1 MTERP
6 ALPALLTA
14 ASDADDEYPSLT
26 ILDSRRLTGANWWSD
41 QPGAILEVRNAHLND
56 RRALEQWP
64 REVRTLCEALGW
76 PSGSPNAQPHGAL
89 SVCFL
94 AAPLD
99 GLMTATTVAEQA
111 WVRAEVWVRSQDGEP
126 EAAAWLVSSAP
137 VVHEA
142 LRARYAIERAP
153 LVAACAVVAEA
164 SKRGCSW
171 QLDEDMVSVG
181 SGVSG
186 LGWPLDSVPVA
197 ELVTW
202 YTVADVPVVLV
213 TGSNGKTTT
222 SRLVAAM
229 WRAAGKTV
237 GLSCSDGVFVQD
249 VLGTRTLAEG
259 DYTGPGGARLVL
271 RDRAVQAAVLET
283 ARGGILRRGLATTRA
298 HAAVITNISADHF
311 GEYGVESLGDLA
323 RVKAT
328 VARILVPDALL
339 VLNADDEHL
348 RALGAALEREHP
360 NAVAWFSQ
368 DDDNVLVLRGVQRHG
383 FGAVVCNGHLMLA
396 EHGVWG
402 DVGALLDMPITLN
415 GLAPHNVE
423 NALAASLTASVA
435 GIPFAAVHA
444 ALQTFG
450 AGAGDNAGRLQRR
463 VVGDVTVL
471 VDYAHNPDGM
481 RVLGATAM
489 AIPAARRL
497 LVLGQAG
504 NRDDAQLVALA
515 QAAWA
520 SAQYEAVLLKEM
532 PEMLR
537 GREPGEVTR
546 VVREALQEAGAPA
559 DVMSE
564 WPSELDAVRAA
575 LQWAQSGDLLVL
587 PTHAQKDAVDA
598 LLDSLAVQGWR
609 AGEPLTPS

>member
-1 MTERP
+1 M
-6 ALPALLTA
+6 
-14 ASDADDEYPSLT
+14 
-26 ILDSRRLTGANWWSD
+26 LDSRRLTGANWWSE
-41 QPGAILEVRNAHLND
+41 QPGAVLEVRNAEAID

-64 REVRTLCEALGW
+64 REVRVLCDALGW
-76 PSGSPNAQPHGAL
+76 PSGSPNAQQHGVL

-111 WVRAEVWVRSQDGEP
+111 WVRAELWVRSQDGDAD
-126 EAAAWLVSSAP
+126 AAAWLLSSTP
-137 VVHEA
+137 TVHDA
-142 LRARYAIERAP
+142 LRTRYDNERAP

-164 SKRGCSW
+164 TKRGCSW

-181 SGVSG
+181 SGVYG
-186 LGWPLDSVPVA
+186 LSWPLDRVPVA

-222 SRLVAAM
+222 TRLVTAM
-229 WRAAGKTV
+229 WRATGVTV
-237 GLSCSDGVFVQD
+237 GLSCSDGVFVHD
-249 VLGTRTLAEG
+249 DIGTRELAEG

-283 ARGGILRRGLATTRA
+283 ARGGMLRRGLATSRA

-348 RALGAALEREHP
+348 RALGAAMEREHP

-368 DDDNVLVLRGVQRHG
+368 DAAHPLVQRGVQLHG
-383 FGAVVCNGHLMLA
+383 YGAVVCDGRLMLA
-396 EHGVWG
+396 EQGVWS
-402 DVGALLDMPITLN
+402 DAGALLHMPLTLN

-423 NALAASLTASVA
+423 NALAASLAASVA
-435 GIPFAAVHA
+435 GVPFAAVHR
-444 ALQTFG
+444 ALHTFG
-450 AGAGDNAGRLQRR
+450 ADAGDNAGRLHRR
-463 VVGDVTVL
+463 VLGDVTVL

-520 SAQYEAVLLKEM
+520 SARYDRVFLKEM

-537 GREPGEVTR
+537 GREPGDVTR
-546 VVREALQEAGAPA
+546 VLRAALLEAGAPA
-559 DVMSE
+559 DVISE

-575 LQWAQSGDLLVL
+575 LAWAQPGDLLVL
-587 PTHAQKDAVDA
+587 PTHAQKEVVDA
-598 LLDSLAVQGWR
+598 LLNALEAQGWY
-609 AGEPLTPS
+609 AGEPLAPL